1 MERCEFSNLCA
12 VQEVTALVKNRYDS
26 GKCGDEPVF
35 QVEND
40 TPVTYYNLKE
50 TLEKLCILFNPR
62 HDTPHCLRIDCATN
76 MHLFG

>member
-1 MERCEFSNLCA
+1 M
-12 VQEVTALVKNRYDS
+12 
-26 GKCGDEPVF
+26 F

-62 HDTPHCLRIDCATN
+62 YDTPHCLHTDCTTN
-76 MHLFG
+76 MHLLGYALPEI